1 MSRDASLPAILPGSV
16 ELEGVWKR
24 FHADK
29 SRALLRDKV
38 QQLGQRMRGGG
49 GRGWR
54 WVLRDVNLSIAPGE
68 AVGLIGTNGSGKST
82 LLKILTQVMYPYAG
96 RVDVRGRVG
105 ALIEVR
111 AGIHPDLTGRENIYL
126 YGTLLGLPRRQ
137 VAERFDDIV
146 AFAEL
151 EQAVDRQ
158 VKFYS
163 SGMQMRLGFA
173 VAAFLEP
180 DVLLVDEVLAVGD
193 SAFQQKCLERMR
205 TVLEQGTTLVL
216 VTHDLSALEAATSRG
231 IWLRDGQIAIDGP
244 VRATIAEYR
253 DHVEREAELA
263 QRSGPVRLLRSAV
276 QGVEGGEASGGEPL
290 LVTIEVESD
299 APRRVEIFLGVSE
312 NSASPVFTVRHAID
326 LPGGSAKLSCV
337 LARVP
342 LARGQYALW
351 GGAYGVDGRALA
363 DWQPLVTFHA
373 GGSELPPAPR
383 AVVRLAPVVV
393 DAQWELS

>member
-1 MSRDASLPAILPGSV
+1 MSPDGSI
-16 ELEGVWKR
+16 ELTGVWKR
-24 FHADK
+24 FHADR

-38 QQLGQRMRGGG
+38 QHLQQRMLGRG

-54 WVLRDVNLSIAPGE
+54 WVLRDINLSIAPGE
-68 AVGLIGTNGSGKST
+68 AVGLLGTNGSGKST

-96 RVDVRGRVG
+96 RIDVRGRVG

-111 AGIHPDLTGRENIYL
+111 AGIHPDLTGRENVYL

-137 VAERFDDIV
+137 VAQRFDDII

-151 EQAVDRQ
+151 EGAVDRQ

-180 DVLLVDEVLAVGD
+180 DILLVDEVLAVGD
-193 SAFQQKCLERMR
+193 SSFQQKCLERMR

-231 IWLRDGQIAIDGP
+231 IWLRDGQVVVDGP
-244 VRATIAEYR
+244 VRQTIADYR
-253 DHVEREAELA
+253 DHLEKEAELA
-263 QRSGPVRLLRSAV
+263 QRSGPVRLLRAAV
-276 QGVEGGEASGGEPL
+276 SGVDGGDPRGGEPL
-290 LVTIEVESD
+290 RVNVEVESD
-299 APRRVEIFLGVSE
+299 EACRVEMFLGVSE
-312 NSASPVFTVRHAID
+312 NSASPVFTTAQHLNVPR
-326 LPGGSAKLSCV
+326 GTSKLTCI
-337 LARVP
+337 LDRVP
-342 LARGQYALW
+342 IARGHYSLW
-351 GGAYGVDGRALA
+351 GGVYGADARALA
-363 DWQPLVTFHA
+363 DWQPLVTFQA
-373 GGSELPPAPR
+373 DGPELPPAPR

-393 DAQWELS
+393 DAHWELD

>member
-1 MSRDASLPAILPGSV
+1 MSLSPEGSI
-16 ELEGVWKR
+16 ELTGVWKR
-24 FHADK
+24 FHADR

-38 QQLGQRMRGGG
+38 QHLGQRLKGGG

-180 DVLLVDEVLAVGD
+180 DILLVDEVLAVGD

-231 IWLRDGQIAIDGP
+231 IWLRNGQIAVDGP
-244 VRATIAEYR
+244 VRSTIAEYR
-253 DHVEREAELA
+253 DHIEHEAELA
-263 QRSGPVRLLRSAV
+263 QRSGPVRLMRTSV
-276 QGVEGGEASGGEPL
+276 QGVEGGDPRGGEPL
-290 LVTIEVESD
+290 VVTIEVESD
-299 APRRVEIFLGVSE
+299 EARRIEMFLGVSE
-312 NSASPVFTVRHAID
+312 NSASPVFTVRRHLD
-326 LPGGSAKLSCV
+326 LPKGTSKLSCV
-337 LARVP
+337 LDRVP
-342 LARGQYALW
+342 IARGHYALW
-351 GGAYGVDGRALA
+351 GGAYGTDGRALA

-373 GGSELPPAPR
+373 EGEDLSPAPR

-393 DAQWELS
+393 DAHWELS